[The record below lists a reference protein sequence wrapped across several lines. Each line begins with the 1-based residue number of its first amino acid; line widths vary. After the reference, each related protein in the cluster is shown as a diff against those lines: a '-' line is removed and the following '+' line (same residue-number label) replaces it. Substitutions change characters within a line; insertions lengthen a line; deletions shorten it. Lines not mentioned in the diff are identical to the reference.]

1 MDKHYDPKAIEAK
14 WYPIWENSGFFK
26 PTGQGEPW
34 SMVIPPPNVTGI
46 LHMGHAL
53 NDTIQDV
60 LARWR
65 RMQGRDVL
73 WVPGTDHAGIATQ
86 NVVEKALRKE
96 GKRRQDLGREAFVE
110 RVWEW
115 RKQYGGTI
123 VRQLRSLGCS
133 CDWSHERFTMDE
145 GLSRAVAE
153 VFCKMYDED
162 LIYRGNYIV
171 NWCPRC
177 GTALADDEVE
187 HEANHG
193 HLWHIRYPVVGSAL
207 GVKGKPY
214 EDYIMVATTRPETL
228 PGDTAVAVNP
238 KDERYLHLHG
248 KSVMLPLSGREI
260 PVIADDYVER
270 EFGTGIVKITPA
282 HDPNDFEVGKRH
294 GLEEINIMN
303 GDGTMNALAGPK
315 YDGMDRFDCRKA
327 IVEDLD
333 AGGFL
338 DHVEDY
344 DNQVGH
350 CYRCHTVI
358 ESRLSPQWFVR
369 MKPLAVKAVE
379 AVRSG
384 AITFSPK
391 RYEQTYFNWMENIRD
406 WCISRQIWWGHRIP
420 VYYCDCGHQWAAP
433 ERPAK
438 CPKCGA
444 ASIRQD
450 EDVLDTWFS
459 SWLWPFSTLGW
470 PDKTADLARYYPTA
484 DLCTAPDIIFFWVA
498 RMIMAGCKFMGDVPF
513 RNVVLH
519 GVVRDEQGR
528 KMSKSLG
535 NSLDPL
541 KIIEEFS
548 ADSLRFSLMQT
559 TAPGIDVYISM
570 NKFEIGRNFGTKI
583 WNVARFIDM
592 YATQH
597 GASATQLDASALQ
610 AAQIAAL
617 GRDEITLDPALLTD
631 DDRCILAQADDMVA
645 TVTGWLEKYR
655 FQDAALAIY
664 DFVWSKFCDWHV
676 EGAKSALNS
685 ADPAAR
691 LQALKILYFVFGR
704 ALRVVHPFMPFLTE
718 ELWHQMGF
726 CGEGEPVMRAA
737 WPRALTDA
745 ERESWGVSPEVV
757 AYVESKRDL
766 ITAGRALRTQYG
778 IAPSK
783 AAHFIVVAA
792 SGDVRDRLSRDAAMI
807 AGFLRAEPLEI
818 VASADVGGMPG
829 TAVSVGSIH
838 LPLAGLVDIPAELAK
853 IGAELDKN
861 KQVLAGVVA
870 KLSNEGF
877 VSRAPANVVEQQR
890 QRKVELE
897 AEIARLDALAA
908 TLRKAE

>member
-1 MDKHYDPKAIEAK
+1 MAMDKHYEPAQIEKK
-14 WYPIWENSGFFK
+14 WYAWWEENGFFK

-96 GKRRQDLGREAFVE
+96 GKRRQDLGREAFID

-145 GLSRAVAE
+145 GLSKAVAE

-187 HEANHG
+187 HEPNHG
-193 HLWHIRYPVVGSAL
+193 HLWYVRYPVVGSEL
-207 GVKGKPY
+207 GVKGEAYK
-214 EDYIMVATTRPETL
+214 DYIMVATTRPETL

-238 KDERYLHLHG
+238 KDERYLALHG
-248 KSVMLPLSGREI
+248 RKVVLPLTGREI
-260 PVIADDYVER
+260 PVLADDYVEK

-282 HDPNDFEVGKRH
+282 HDPNDFQVGKRH
-294 GLEEINIMN
+294 ELEEINIMN
-303 GDGTMNALAGPK
+303 DDGTMNELAGAA
-315 YDGMDRFDCRKA
+315 YCGMDRFECREA
-327 IVEDLD
+327 IVRDLES
-333 AGGFL
+333 GGFL

-369 MKPLAVKAVE
+369 MKPLAVQAIE
-379 AVRSG
+379 AVKSG
-384 AITFSPK
+384 KIQFSPK
-391 RYEQTYFNWMENIRD
+391 RYETTYFNWMENIRD

-420 VYYCDCGHQWAAP
+420 VYTCACGHEWAAP
-433 ERPAK
+433 EAPSV
-438 CPKCGA
+438 CPVCGA
-444 ASIRQD
+444 GKDAITQD

-470 PDKTADLARYYPTA
+470 PEKTDDLARYYPTN

-498 RMIMAGCKFMGDVPF
+498 RMIMAGCKFMDDVPF

-519 GVVRDEQGR
+519 GVVRDDKGR

-541 KIIEEFS
+541 QIIDQFS
-548 ADSLRFSLMQT
+548 ADSLRFTLMQT
-559 TAPGIDVYISM
+559 TSPGIDVYISM

-583 WNVARFIDM
+583 WNASRFIAM
-592 YATQH
+592 YAEKNPGLDVRAI
-597 GASATQLDASALQ
+597 GADGATYDL
-610 AAQIAAL
+610 
-617 GRDEITLDPALLTD
+617 ALLTD
-631 DDRCILAQADDMVA
+631 DDSHIIARCNSMIAD
-645 TVTGWLEKYR
+645 VTSWLEKYR
-655 FQDAALAIY
+655 FQDAALAVY
-664 DFVWSKFCDWHV
+664 DFVWSEFCDWFV
-676 EGAKSALNS
+676 ESSKAALNS
-685 ADPAAR
+685 DDERVR
-691 LQALKILYFVFGR
+691 LQKLSILFDVLGKS
-704 ALRVVHPFMPFLTE
+704 LRVVHPFMPFLTE

-726 CGEGEPVMRAA
+726 ASENESIMRAA
-737 WPRALTDA
+737 WPKVLSEEAKASLGIND
-745 ERESWGVSPEVV
+745 EVV
-757 AYVESKRDL
+757 AYIEAKHEL

-783 AAHFIVVAA
+783 PVHYIVLAADAA
-792 SGDVRDRLSRDAAMI
+792 SEAKLLRDRADI
-807 AGFLRAEPLEI
+807 ASFLRAEPLDI
-818 VASADVGGMPG
+818 SCNADVKGMPG
-829 TAVSVGSIH
+829 TVVAAGAIH
-838 LPLAGLVDIPAELAK
+838 LPLAGLIDIPAELEKIAAEIEKNAK
-853 IGAELDKN
+853 F
-861 KQVLAGVVA
+861 LAGVNA

-877 VSRAPANVVEQQR
+877 VSRAPEAVVEQQR
-890 QRKVELE
+890 TRKAELE
-897 AEIARLDALAA
+897 AEIARLTSLAE
-908 TLRKAE
+908 TLKSAE